1 MPLRFRSVIPFSE
14 CCIAGSWWT
23 GTGDCCERNFM
34 CTFEPEI
41 KHLIIAANGSQ
52 CFFWGTVR
60 VTTHNLCHF
69 LVSADKNIIYLVVE
83 VPDVIPFAKIFD
95 FIVLKSEEAQGIR
108 SYICS
113 LDSIADSVISVS
125 GYKIQSFSGSVKSAA
140 SDGVSIGIIYAVSAV
155 GKI

>member
-1 MPLRFRSVIPFSE
+1 
-14 CCIAGSWWT
+14 
-23 GTGDCCERNFM
+23 M

-41 KHLIIAANGSQ
+41 KHLIIAADGSQ
-52 CFFWGTVR
+52 CFFGGTVR
-60 VTTHNLCHF
+60 VTTHNLCQF
-69 LVSADKNIIYLVVE
+69 QVSADKNIIYLVVE

-108 SYICS
+108 SYICG
-113 LDSIADSVISVS
+113 LNSIADSVISVS
-125 GYKIQSFSGSVKSAA
+125 SYKVQSFSGPVKSAA

>member
-1 MPLRFRSVIPFSE
+1 
-14 CCIAGSWWT
+14 
-23 GTGDCCERNFM
+23 M

-41 KHLIIAANGSQ
+41 KHLIIAADGSQ
-52 CFFWGTVR
+52 CLFGGTVR
-60 VTTHNLCHF
+60 VTTHNLCQF
-69 LVSADKNIIYLVVE
+69 QVSADKNIIYLVVE

-95 FIVLKSEEAQGIR
+95 FIVLKYEEAQGIR

-125 GYKIQSFSGSVKSAA
+125 GYKVQSFSGSVKSAA